1 MNWQIFGLALLF
13 GLLAFPV
20 MTKQSSMA
28 HKYAVVATQI
38 VAGYFL
44 ALYVPE
50 RQTVLVG
57 VSVGCKHLAD
67 ILACGIAFSVD
78 KVLVMVEVWRVKR
91 HARSV

>member
-38 VAGYFL
+38 VAGYFS
-44 ALYVPE
+44 
-50 RQTVLVG
+50 G
-57 VSVGCKHLAD
+57 SVCAGA
-67 ILACGIAFSVD
+67 ANRAG
-78 KVLVMVEVWRVKR
+78 WRV
-91 HARSV
+91 SGMQTSG